1 MKRIMAVYDVD
12 PFYADKF
19 AEFANQK
26 EKTPFTAVAFSSLGR
41 LIAYSEQQPVELLL
55 VGDDVDQS
63 ELAQIHAGQTVRLSE
78 TGIMQED
85 GTPTV
90 YKYQPSDNVLREVM
104 ACYQAQPEPVRL
116 TAVGVKSTVIGI
128 YSPVNR
134 CGKTGF
140 ALTMGQIL
148 AKESRSLYI
157 SLEENSGLARLTGT
171 EYQSSLSD
179 LLYYFRQG
187 LYSGMR
193 LSAVTYSLGNLD
205 YVPPV
210 TYAEDLAD
218 VRAEELELLLAR
230 IAGDQRYEVI
240 LLDLGQFGR
249 GVEKLLELCDLIYVP
264 VKEDC
269 VSTAKLEE
277 WHKYLETSGRG
288 RLWERMKMVKLPD
301 PGGWGPVEVWLEQ
314 LLWGELG
321 DFVRCMLKG
330 QDTEWRR

>member
-26 EKTPFTAVAFSSLGR
+26 EKTPFTAVAFCSLGR
-41 LIAYSEQQPVELLL
+41 LKAFTEQQPVELLL
-55 VGDDVDQS
+55 VGDDVEKR
-63 ELAQIHAGQTVRLSE
+63 ELEQLSVGQVIRLSE
-78 TGIMQED
+78 TGMALDD

-90 YKYQPSDNVLREVM
+90 YKYQPSDQVLREVM
-104 ACYQAQPEPVRL
+104 ACYQVRPEPAGMTV
-116 TAVGVKSTVIGI
+116 VGTKSTVVGV

-148 AKESRSLYI
+148 AKESKALYL
-157 SLEENSGLARLTGT
+157 SLEENSGFSKLTGT
-171 EYQSSLSD
+171 EYRGSLSD

-187 LYSGMR
+187 QYSGMR

-218 VRAEELELLLAR
+218 VQAEELELLFAR
-230 IAGDQRYEVI
+230 IASDRKYEVI
-240 LLDLGQFGR
+240 LLDLGQFGK

-277 WHKYLETSGRG
+277 WRQYLEASGRG
-288 RLWERMKMVKLPD
+288 RLRERMKVVKLPV
-301 PGGWGPVEVWLEQ
+301 PGVRVPVEAWLEQ

-321 DFVRCMLKG
+321 DYVRCMLKG
-330 QDTEWRR
+330 QDTEWRH

>member
-26 EKTPFTAVAFSSLGR
+26 EKTPFTAVAFSSIGR
-41 LIAYSEQQPVELLL
+41 LKAYTEQQPVELLL
-55 VGDDVDQS
+55 VGDDVES
-63 ELAQIHAGQTVRLSE
+63 GELDGLSVGQIIRLSE
-78 TGIMQED
+78 TGMALDD

-90 YKYQPSDNVLREVM
+90 YKYQPSDQVLREVM
-104 ACYQAQPEPVRL
+104 ACYQVRPEPAGMAV
-116 TAVGVKSTVIGI
+116 VGVKCTVVGI

-148 AKESRSLYI
+148 AKESKTLYI
-157 SLEENSGLARLTGT
+157 SLEENSGLSRLTGT
-171 EYQSSLSD
+171 KHKGSLSD
-179 LLYYFRQG
+179 LLYHFRQG
-187 LYSGMR
+187 QYSGMR

-210 TYAEDLAD
+210 TYAEDMAD
-218 VRAEELELLLAR
+218 VRAEELELLVAR
-230 IAGDQRYEVI
+230 IAADRKYEVI

-249 GVEKLLELCDLIYVP
+249 GVEKLLEMCDLIYVP

-277 WHKYLETSGRG
+277 WRQYLDTSGRG
-288 RLWERMKMVKLPD
+288 RLWERMKMVKLPV
-301 PGGWGPVEVWLEQ
+301 PGVRTPAEAWLEQ

-330 QDTEWRR
+330 QDTEWRH

>member
-26 EKTPFTAVAFSSLGR
+26 EKTPFTAVAFSSIGR
-41 LIAYSEQQPVELLL
+41 LKAYTEQQPVELLL
-55 VGDDVDQS
+55 VGDDVEKS
-63 ELAQIHAGQTVRLSE
+63 ELDGILAGQVIRLSE
-78 TGIMQED
+78 TGLAPDD

-90 YKYQPSDNVLREVM
+90 YKYQPSDQVLREVM
-104 ACYQAQPEPVRL
+104 SCYQVRPEPAGL
-116 TAVGVKSTVIGI
+116 TVVGTKCTVVGI

-148 AKESRSLYI
+148 SRESKTLYI
-157 SLEENSGLARLTGT
+157 SLEENSGLSRLTGT
-171 EYQSSLSD
+171 EHKGSLSD
-179 LLYYFRQG
+179 LLYHFRQG
-187 LYSGMR
+187 QYSGMR
-193 LSAVTYSLGNLD
+193 LSAVTYSLGSLD

-210 TYAEDLAD
+210 TYAEDMAD
-218 VRAEELELLLAR
+218 VRAEELELLVSK
-230 IAGDQRYEVI
+230 IAADRKYEVI

-249 GVEKLLELCDLIYVP
+249 GVEKLLEMCDLIYVP

-269 VSTAKLEE
+269 VSAAKLDE
-277 WHKYLETSGRG
+277 WKQYLDVSGRR
-288 RLWERMKMVKLPD
+288 RLWERMKMVKLPV
-301 PGGWGPVEVWLEQ
+301 PGVRVPAEAWLEQ

-330 QDTEWRR
+330 QDTEWRH

>member
-26 EKTPFTAVAFSSLGR
+26 EKTPFTAVAFTSIER
-41 LIAYSEQQPVELLL
+41 LKAFAQQQPVELLL
-55 VGDDVDQS
+55 VGDEVEAE
-63 ELAQIHAGQTVRLSE
+63 ELEGIRAGQMVRLSE
-78 TGIMQED
+78 TGMAQED

-90 YKYQPSDNVLREVM
+90 YKYQPSDSVLREVM
-104 ACYQAQPEPVRL
+104 ACYQVRPEPARL
-116 TAVGVKSTVIGI
+116 TAVGVRSTVIGV
-128 YSPVNR
+128 YSPIGR

-148 AKESRSLYI
+148 AKEAKTLYI
-157 SLEENSGLARLTGT
+157 SLEENSGLSRLTGT
-171 EYQSSLSD
+171 EYKSSLSD

-187 LYSGMR
+187 QYNGTR

-210 TYAEDLAD
+210 TYAEDLSD
-218 VRAEELELLLAR
+218 VSGGELELLLAR
-230 IAGDQRYEVI
+230 IAGDGRYEVI

-249 GVEKLLELCDLIYVP
+249 GVENLLELCDLIYVP

-269 VSTAKLEE
+269 VSAARLEE
-277 WHKYLETSGRG
+277 WRQYLEVSGRG
-288 RLWERMKMVKLPD
+288 RLWERMKRMKLPH
-301 PGGWGPVEVWLEQ
+301 PGIAVPADAWLEQ

-321 DFVRCMLKG
+321 DFIRCMLKG
-330 QDTEWRR
+330 QETEWRH

>member
-26 EKTPFTAVAFSSLGR
+26 EKTPFTAVAFSSLSR
-41 LIAYSEQQPVELLL
+41 LKAFAEQQPVELLL
-55 VGDDVDQS
+55 VGEEVEQR
-63 ELAQIHAGQTVRLSE
+63 ELEELLVGQIVRLSE
-78 TGIMQED
+78 TGMTAED
-85 GTPTV
+85 GAPVV
-90 YKYQPSDNVLREVM
+90 YKYQPSDDVLREVM
-104 ACYQAQPEPVRL
+104 ACYQVQPEPVRMA
-116 TAVGVKSTVIGI
+116 AVGRGSTVIGI

-148 AKESRSLYI
+148 SKESKVLYL
-157 SLEENSGLARLTGT
+157 SLEENSGLSKLTGT
-171 EYQSSLSD
+171 QHRGSLSD

-187 LYSGMR
+187 QYSGMR

-218 VRAEELELLLAR
+218 VSGGELEMLLAR
-230 IAGDQRYEVI
+230 IAGERRYEVI
-240 LLDLGQFGR
+240 LLDLGQFGK
-249 GVEKLLELCDLIYVP
+249 GVENLLEMCDLIYVP
-264 VKEDC
+264 VREDC

-277 WHKYLETSGRG
+277 WRQYLEVSKRG
-288 RLWERMKMVKLPD
+288 TLWERMKMLKLPN
-301 PGGWGPVEVWLEQ
+301 PGIAAPAEAYLEQ
-314 LLWGELG
+314 LLWGEVG

-330 QDTEWRR
+330 QDTEWRH

>member
-26 EKTPFTAVAFSSLGR
+26 EKTPFTAVAFSSIGR
-41 LIAYSEQQPVELLL
+41 LKAYTEQQPVELLL
-55 VGDDVDQS
+55 VGDDVES
-63 ELAQIHAGQTVRLSE
+63 GELDGLSVGQIIRLSE
-78 TGIMQED
+78 TGMALDD

-90 YKYQPSDNVLREVM
+90 YKYQPSDQVLREVM
-104 ACYQAQPEPVRL
+104 ACYQVRPEPAGMAV
-116 TAVGVKSTVIGI
+116 VGVKCTVVGI

-148 AKESRSLYI
+148 AKESKTLYI
-157 SLEENSGLARLTGT
+157 SLEENSGLSRLTGN
-171 EYQSSLSD
+171 EHKGSLSD
-179 LLYYFRQG
+179 LLYHFRQG
-187 LYSGMR
+187 QYSGMR

-210 TYAEDLAD
+210 TYAEDMAD
-218 VRAEELELLLAR
+218 VRAEELELLVAR
-230 IAGDQRYEVI
+230 IAADRKYEVI

-249 GVEKLLELCDLIYVP
+249 GVEKLLEMCDLIYVP

-277 WHKYLETSGRG
+277 WRQYLDTSGRG
-288 RLWERMKMVKLPD
+288 RLWERMKMVKLPV
-301 PGGWGPVEVWLEQ
+301 PGVRTPAEAWLEQ

-330 QDTEWRR
+330 QDTEWRH

>member
-26 EKTPFTAVAFSSLGR
+26 ETTPFTAVAFSSLGR
-41 LIAYSEQQPVELLL
+41 LKTYSEQQPIELLL
-55 VGDDVDQS
+55 VGDDVRKEEVDQ
-63 ELAQIHAGQTVRLSE
+63 IGAGQIVCLSE
-78 TGIMQED
+78 TGLVEEGGM
-85 GTPTV
+85 PTV
-90 YKYQPSDNVLREVM
+90 YKYQPSDYVLREVM

-116 TAVGVKSTVIGI
+116 VAAGIKSALIGI

-148 AKESRSLYI
+148 AKESKTLYI

-171 EYQSSLSD
+171 EYQGSLSD

-187 LYSGMR
+187 QYSGLR
-193 LSAVTYSLGNLD
+193 LGAVTYSLGNLD
-205 YVPPV
+205 YIPPV
-210 TYAEDLAD
+210 TYAEDLTD
-218 VRAEELELLLAR
+218 VRGEEIEQLLAR
-230 IAGDQRYEVI
+230 IAGDRKYEII

-249 GVEKLLELCDLIYVP
+249 SVEKLLDLCDMIYVP
-264 VKEDC
+264 IKEDG
-269 VSTAKLEE
+269 VSAAKLEE
-277 WHKYLETSGRG
+277 WHQYLEISGRE
-288 RLWERMKMVKLPD
+288 RLWERMKRVKLPA
-301 PGGWGPVEVWLEQ
+301 PGSRAPTDSWLEQ

-330 QDTEWRR
+330 QDTEWRH

>member
-12 PFYADKF
+12 PFYADRF

-26 EKTPFTAVAFSSLGR
+26 EKTPFTAVAFTSLSR
-41 LIAYSEQQPVELLL
+41 LKTFAEQQTVELLL
-55 VGDDVDQS
+55 VGNEVKKE
-63 ELAQIHAGQTVRLSE
+63 ELEGIAVGQIIRLGE
-78 TGIMQED
+78 TGMAEED
-85 GTPTV
+85 GTPV
-90 YKYQPSDNVLREVM
+90 IYKYQPSDNVLREVM
-104 ACYQAQPEPVRL
+104 ACYQVQPEPARM
-116 TAVGVKSTVIGI
+116 TAVGIKSTVIGI

-148 AKESRSLYI
+148 AKEAKTLYV
-157 SLEENSGLARLTGT
+157 SLEENSGLSRLTGT
-171 EYQSSLSD
+171 KYQGSLSD

-187 LYSGMR
+187 QYNGMR
-193 LSAVTYSLGNLD
+193 RSAVTYSLGELD

-218 VRAEELELLLAR
+218 VSGEELEQLLGR
-230 IAGDQRYEVI
+230 IGGDGKYEVV

-249 GVEKLLELCDLIYVP
+249 GVEGLLERCDMIYVP

-269 VSTAKLEE
+269 VSAAKLEE
-277 WHKYLETSGRG
+277 WRQYLEASKRG
-288 RLWERMKMVKLPD
+288 RLWRRMKFIKLPN
-301 PGGWGPVEVWLEQ
+301 PGIAVPADGYLEQ

-330 QDTEWRR
+330 QETEWKH

>member
-26 EKTPFTAVAFSSLGR
+26 EKTPFTAVAFSSIGR
-41 LIAYSEQQPVELLL
+41 LKAYTEQQPVELLL
-55 VGDDVDQS
+55 VGDDVES
-63 ELAQIHAGQTVRLSE
+63 GELDGLSVGQIIRLSE
-78 TGIMQED
+78 TGMALDD

-90 YKYQPSDNVLREVM
+90 YKYQPSDQVLREVM
-104 ACYQAQPEPVRL
+104 ACYQVRPEPAGMAV
-116 TAVGVKSTVIGI
+116 VGVKCTVVGI

-148 AKESRSLYI
+148 AKESKTLYI
-157 SLEENSGLARLTGT
+157 SLEENSGLSRLTGN
-171 EYQSSLSD
+171 EHKGSLSD
-179 LLYYFRQG
+179 LLYHFRQG
-187 LYSGMR
+187 QYSGMR

-210 TYAEDLAD
+210 TYAEDMAD
-218 VRAEELELLLAR
+218 VRAEELELLVAR
-230 IAGDQRYEVI
+230 IAADRKYEVI

-249 GVEKLLELCDLIYVP
+249 GVEKLLEMCDLIYVP

-277 WHKYLETSGRG
+277 WRQYLDTSGRG
-288 RLWERMKMVKLPD
+288 RLWERMKMVKLPV
-301 PGGWGPVEVWLEQ
+301 PGVRTPAEAWLEQ

-321 DFVRCMLKG
+321 DFVRCILKG
-330 QDTEWRR
+330 QDTEWRH

>member
-26 EKTPFTAVAFSSLGR
+26 EKTPFTAMAFASLAR
-41 LIAYSEQQPVELLL
+41 LKEYTEKEPVELLL
-55 VGDDVDQS
+55 VGDEVDWQ
-63 ELAQIHAGQTVRLSE
+63 ELLEICVGQIIRLSE
-78 TGIMQED
+78 TGMVRED
-85 GTPTV
+85 GVPTV
-90 YKYQPSDNVLREVM
+90 YKYQPSDDVLREVM
-104 ACYQAQPEPVRL
+104 ACYQAQPEPVQMM
-116 TAVGVKSTVIGI
+116 AAGIKSTVIGI

-148 AKESRSLYI
+148 AKESKVLYL
-157 SLEENSGLARLTGT
+157 SLEENSGFSRLTGT
-171 EYQSSLSD
+171 EYHGSLSN

-187 LYSGMR
+187 QYSLMR

-218 VRAEELELLLAR
+218 VTGEELELLVAR
-230 IAGDQRYEVI
+230 IAADRKYEVI
-240 LLDLGQFGR
+240 LLDLGRFGR
-249 GVEKLLELCDLIYVP
+249 GVENLLELCDLVYVP
-264 VKEDC
+264 VREDC

-277 WHKYLETSGRG
+277 WRQYLETSRRG
-288 RLWERMKMVKLPD
+288 RLWERMKMVKLPK
-301 PGGWGPVEVWLEQ
+301 PGLLVPAEAYLEQ

-321 DFVRCMLKG
+321 DFVRCMLNG
-330 QDTEWRR
+330 QEMEWRH

>member
-26 EKTPFTAVAFSSLGR
+26 EKTPFTAVAFSSIGR
-41 LIAYSEQQPVELLL
+41 LKAYTEQQPVELLL
-55 VGDDVDQS
+55 VGDDVEKS
-63 ELAQIHAGQTVRLSE
+63 ELDGISAGQVIRLSE
-78 TGIMQED
+78 TGLSLDD

-90 YKYQPSDNVLREVM
+90 YKYQPSDQVLREVM
-104 ACYQAQPEPVRL
+104 ACYQVRPEPAGLAV
-116 TAVGVKSTVIGI
+116 VGVKCTVVGI

-148 AKESRSLYI
+148 ARESKTLFI
-157 SLEENSGLARLTGT
+157 SLEENSGLSGLTGT
-171 EYQSSLSD
+171 EYKGSLSD
-179 LLYYFRQG
+179 LLYHFRQG
-187 LYSGMR
+187 QYSGMR
-193 LSAVTYSLGNLD
+193 LSAVTYSLGSLD

-210 TYAEDLAD
+210 TYAEDMAD
-218 VRAEELELLLAR
+218 VRAEELELLVAR
-230 IAGDQRYEVI
+230 IAADRKYEVI

-249 GVEKLLELCDLIYVP
+249 GVEKLLEMCDLVYVP

-277 WHKYLETSGRG
+277 WKRYLDVSGRR
-288 RLWERMKMVKLPD
+288 RLLERMKMVKLPV
-301 PGGWGPVEVWLEQ
+301 PGARTPVEAWLEQ

-330 QDTEWRR
+330 QDTEWRH

>member
-26 EKTPFTAVAFSSLGR
+26 EKTPFIAVAFSSLGR
-41 LIAYSEQQPVELLL
+41 LKAFTEQQPVELLL
-55 VGDDVDQS
+55 VGDDVEKG
-63 ELAQIHAGQTVRLSE
+63 ELEQLPVGQVVRLSE
-78 TGIMQED
+78 TGLALDD

-90 YKYQPSDNVLREVM
+90 YKYQPSDDVLREVM
-104 ACYQAQPEPVRL
+104 ACYQVRPEPVSL
-116 TAVGVKSTVIGI
+116 TVVGMKSAVIGV

-148 AKESRSLYI
+148 AKEARTLYL
-157 SLEENSGLARLTGT
+157 SLEENSGLSKLTGT
-171 EYQSSLSD
+171 EYKGSLSD
-179 LLYYFRQG
+179 LLYHFRQG
-187 LYSGMR
+187 QYSGMR
-193 LSAVTYSLGNLD
+193 LGAVTYSLGNLD

-210 TYAEDLAD
+210 SYAEDLTD
-218 VRAEELELLLAR
+218 VRAEEVERLIER
-230 IAGDQRYEVI
+230 IAADRKYETI
-240 LLDLGQFGR
+240 LLDLGHFGR
-249 GVEKLLELCDLIYVP
+249 GVETLLELCDQIYVP

-277 WHKYLETSGRG
+277 WRQYLKASGREQ
-288 RLWERMKMVKLPD
+288 LWERMKMVKLPV
-301 PGGWGPVEVWLEQ
+301 PGVRVPAEAWLEQ

-330 QDTEWRR
+330 QETEWRH

>member
-26 EKTPFTAVAFSSLGR
+26 EKTPFTAVAFSSLSR
-41 LIAYSEQQPVELLL
+41 LKSYSEQQPIELLL
-55 VGDDVDQS
+55 VGDEVEREEIDQICAS
-63 ELAQIHAGQTVRLSE
+63 QIVCLSE
-78 TGIMQED
+78 TGMTQED
-85 GTPTV
+85 GTPVV
-90 YKYQPSDNVLREVM
+90 YKYQPSDHVLREVM
-104 ACYQAQPEPVRL
+104 ACYQAQPEP
-116 TAVGVKSTVIGI
+116 AKIAAAGIKSTIIGI

-148 AKESRSLYI
+148 AKESKTLYI
-157 SLEENSGLARLTGT
+157 SLEENSGFTRLTGT
-171 EYQSSLSD
+171 EYQGSLSD

-187 LYSGMR
+187 QYSGMR
-193 LSAVTYSLGNLD
+193 LGAVTYSLGNLD
-205 YVPPV
+205 YIPPV
-210 TYAEDLAD
+210 TYAEDFAD

-230 IAGDQRYEVI
+230 IAGDRKYETLI
-240 LLDLGQFGR
+240 LDLGQFGR
-249 GVEKLLELCDLIYVP
+249 GVETLLELCDLIYVP

-269 VSTAKLEE
+269 VSAAKLEE
-277 WHKYLETSGRG
+277 WRRYLEISGRD
-288 RLWERMKMVKLPD
+288 RLWKRIKTVKLPAAAD
-301 PGGWGPVEVWLEQ
+301 RIQAETWLEQ

-330 QDTEWRR
+330 QETEWKH